1 MFKLKYKFIS
11 TIRRGSFGTVD
22 LYRMRFSRKFYAVK
36 NIRNC
41 NFNKNE
47 VICLKKMR
55 GVHGMQQLK
64 DVYMGKDKVKLVM
77 EYYPGKDLFDRV
89 KYQGFIKGAVREK
102 LKNDN
107 KL

>member
-47 VICLKKMR
+47 VICFNC
-55 GVHGMQQLK
+55 GNIGHYANQCYVDSGES
-64 DVYMGKDKVKLVM
+64 D
-77 EYYPGKDLFDRV
+77 ESYYSDD
-89 KYQGFIKGAVREK
+89 Y
-102 LKNDN
+102 
-107 KL
+107 